1 MSKFKTKLG
10 HIQMVIKHSAS
21 FHLEELVTRLRDVVC
36 AGEIQS
42 LVMEVLVTSL
52 KEMKSQMELS
62 ESIKSSIL
70 HPSNGTLM
78 ILTTDLYH

>member
-1 MSKFKTKLG
+1 
-10 HIQMVIKHSAS
+10 MVIKHSAL

-52 KEMKSQMELS
+52 KEMRSQMELS
-62 ESIKSSIL
+62 ESIKSYIMHL
-70 HPSNGTLM
+70 SNGTLM
-78 ILTTDLYH
+78 ILTMDLYQ